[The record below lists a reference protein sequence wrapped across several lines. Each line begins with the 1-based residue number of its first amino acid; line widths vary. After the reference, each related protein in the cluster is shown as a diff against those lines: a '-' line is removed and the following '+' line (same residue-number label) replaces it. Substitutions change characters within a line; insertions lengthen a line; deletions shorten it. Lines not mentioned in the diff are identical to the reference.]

1 MHIKVVQPN
10 AYDFS
15 EPVATLVKCSSRG
28 LVGEDRRQFEKRASV
43 DFTRELSQI
52 KTAADEPLIHLL
64 IIGATEA
71 YGMNRN
77 GDGFRQQACRDY
89 HPTFVKYAKF
99 FRDHKNKD
107 ARKSYGR
114 PVASAFN
121 ERMKRI
127 ELLVALNGSKEAA
140 DRHGGLVADK
150 ELEKLARG
158 DDLPISMAC
167 VTDPTYPVLTRDR
180 GYIGIA
186 EIRVG
191 DNVWTQQGRWRRVT
205 QLNRRRYT
213 GTVYEFRVNGLPRPL
228 ELTAD
233 HPMWAKVFAGSRKA
247 DAVKLKARR
256 YFQDSQA
263 FVAAPAGWTHAEHV
277 GVGDRFFYR
286 PITRYPGYGQI
297 ADIALATVMGYYL
310 AEGSFLYNGD
320 RACTTQFSC
329 HVDDSLPRRLP
340 RLVETMFPDVEVQ
353 IHPRH
358 NSKPGLSVDVHST
371 EFSEFLRKYVGRGV
385 AHKRIAPEI
394 FNATREIKLAFL
406 GAWLDGDGWVDKNGG
421 HWSTAN
427 YALALE
433 GRDLLASVGIPS
445 SIYMIDHAK
454 CPTSGYVGSGVEYVL
469 NVAHLDL
476 WNLSE
481 ASEKVAAYPTPA
493 QQRTKP
499 ASMRYCPDGTYAYR
513 VAAVESRAVTD
524 IETYNV
530 EVEEDESYS
539 LGGLISHNCRVAFDV
554 CSFCGNRASTRAE
567 YCMGIDEGGMC
578 KAGGLKHRIGSLVD
592 VDGVLHALH
601 ADNPHPTFFDCSHVF
616 RPADRIAYVL
626 GQLEKTASS
635 QGRRVTGAELAATM
649 GVTIPYELLVEQ
661 NYPSDVRRMLKLAY
675 VLADL
680 EQEITHG
687 ECPAAAHAF
696 TISSQGACPSPP
708 PYYREK
714 FAQFLRSLVD
724 ARICLSPEH
733 FVQLIAGCSQEKAA
747 AVAEIVRQALPGI
760 YSRMLS
766 SEEFVEK
773 VAGNPYVPTPSS
785 NDQMRLWA
793 IKQASALSLRAC
805 DVTRRAQLA
814 VLRGETPAVVRCDDE
829 LTKLAGAA
837 DDPVNRLAEQYA
849 LYKLAFLSAIPEQ
862 DPDLA
867 LTTNLVIV
875 QNYTA

>member
-107 ARKSYGR
+107 AHKSYGR

-167 VTDPTYPVLTRDR
+167 
-180 GYIGIA
+180 
-186 EIRVG
+186 
-191 DNVWTQQGRWRRVT
+191 
-205 QLNRRRYT
+205 
-213 GTVYEFRVNGLPRPL
+213 
-228 ELTAD
+228 
-233 HPMWAKVFAGSRKA
+233 
-247 DAVKLKARR
+247 
-256 YFQDSQA
+256 
-263 FVAAPAGWTHAEHV
+263 
-277 GVGDRFFYR
+277 
-286 PITRYPGYGQI
+286 
-297 ADIALATVMGYYL
+297 
-310 AEGSFLYNGD
+310 
-320 RACTTQFSC
+320 
-329 HVDDSLPRRLP
+329 
-340 RLVETMFPDVEVQ
+340 
-353 IHPRH
+353 
-358 NSKPGLSVDVHST
+358 
-371 EFSEFLRKYVGRGV
+371 
-385 AHKRIAPEI
+385 
-394 FNATREIKLAFL
+394 
-406 GAWLDGDGWVDKNGG
+406 
-421 HWSTAN
+421 
-427 YALALE
+427 
-433 GRDLLASVGIPS
+433 
-445 SIYMIDHAK
+445 
-454 CPTSGYVGSGVEYVL
+454 
-469 NVAHLDL
+469 
-476 WNLSE
+476 
-481 ASEKVAAYPTPA
+481 
-493 QQRTKP
+493 
-499 ASMRYCPDGTYAYR
+499 
-513 VAAVESRAVTD
+513 
-524 IETYNV
+524 
-530 EVEEDESYS
+530 
-539 LGGLISHNCRVAFDV
+539 RVAFDV
-554 CSFCGNRASTRAE
+554 CSFCGNRAPTRAE

-814 VLRGETPAVVRCDDE
+814 VLRGETPTVVRCDDE
-829 LTKLAGAA
+829 LTKLAWAA